1 MFFETAD
8 DGGIVRVAGA
18 AARIDDDVDRG
29 KVMLMQPERFP
40 DEALDSIA
48 ADRASDDSG
57 GDGQSKS
64 SSASAVRSREDGEHG
79 IGGTSRILVDAIEVR
94 LIVETVR
101 RGKWPGR
108 CLQEQLRTAWR
119 RGGVRQ

>member
-8 DGGIVRVAGA
+8 DGGIVRVAGT
-18 AARIDDDVDRG
+18 AARIDDDIDRG

-57 GDGQSKS
+57 GDG
-64 SSASAVRSREDGEHG
+64 
-79 IGGTSRILVDAIEVR
+79 
-94 LIVETVR
+94 
-101 RGKWPGR
+101 
-108 CLQEQLRTAWR
+108 
-119 RGGVRQ
+119 